1 MEMSTMECGKI
12 ISDMVMVNI
21 CTKTVRNIL
30 DNGRMIKCMGLVNSL
45 GLVEPCT
52 SVASSKTNFMDL
64 EHIMIEISQ
73 FIKASGTM
81 VEDTEK

>member
-21 CTKTVRNIL
+21 CTKMVRNIL
-30 DNGRMIKCMGLVNSL
+30 DNGRMIKCMALENSL

-52 SVASSKTNFMDL
+52 LEASSKTNFTDL
-64 EHIMIEISQ
+64 ELIMIEINQ

-81 VEDTEK
+81 VEHTEK